1 MSKKMLIDATHP
13 EETRVVVVQNNKIQ
27 DLDVETSIK
36 KQIKGNIY
44 LAKVIRVEPSLQAAF
59 VDYGGNRHGFL
70 AFNEIHPD
78 YYQIPVADRE
88 ALKKEI
94 KDREKEQEEKAEAV
108 SSSESEKA
116 DEVSSVQEEKAP
128 EVRKRGRKKKSQPLE
143 QETAAVSES
152 VQDENT
158 ESELKEKEE
167 VKKESDASSADSDN
181 ELEDFRKI
189 HSVHLKK
196 YKIQEVIHHN
206 QILLVQV
213 VKEERGN
220 KGAALTTYLSL
231 AGRYCVLMPN
241 NSRGGGVS
249 RKIVNLKDRRR
260 LKDIVEKLPLPEDMS
275 VIVRTAGKE
284 KTKAEIKRDFDFLM
298 KTWSQIRDK
307 TLNSL
312 APSLIH
318 EEGNIIKRCL
328 RDDYNQ
334 DIEEILVDGEEGYK
348 TAKEFFK
355 LLIPSHAR
363 KIKQYKG
370 IIPLFQEYQ
379 VEEQLENLHNPV
391 AQLKSGGY
399 LVINQTEALVAIDVN
414 SGRATKERDI
424 EETALKTNLEA
435 CDEVARQ
442 LKLRDLAGLVVIDFI
457 DMDEAR
463 NNHAVERRMKEVLKD
478 DRARVQMGLITGFGL
493 MELSR
498 QRLRSSFLE
507 TNHIVC
513 PYCNGQ
519 GIIRSV
525 ESCALQK
532 LRLLEETALKAP
544 GREITLTLKPE
555 VALYLLN
562 HKRMELANLEKNYDL
577 TITVQ
582 SDTSLFQPTEY
593 RLESFVKGKPQQGIS
608 VIQGNSNSAAQ
619 DAKDDRKKQKN
630 GKKKNKNCPEQRTEQ
645 NGQSQG
651 KKNFNKQETVKDNV
665 SSSDTE
671 EKEIGAPAGSTG
683 AIGGKNNRRRKFH
696 KNRSKGSSSE
706 IVSEVLHVETEK
718 EYDIVE
724 PLSEE
729 EGLRSENNRNEL
741 KQEKKEKNSEASS
754 HPVVIQEGGE
764 VFSENVVL
772 DNESDNM
779 TDGKKKT
786 LSRRENKNGRKKG
799 NKISHKKEQEGILMT
814 GEKVWDEPSFKVV
827 SQTSLSEFEEQ
838 SHTRANR
845 KRADKKGGGK
855 EGIVLNSAETE
866 NRKENSELSSDIRS
880 ERGENSSQEEL
891 ADVSVAAAKP
901 VKKKKGWWQK
911 IIS

>member
-1 MSKKMLIDATHP
+1 MSKKMLIDATHQ
-13 EETRVVVVQNNKIQ
+13 EETRVVIVQNNKIQ

-94 KDREKEQEEKAEAV
+94 KDREKEQEEKKEE
-108 SSSESEKA
+108 SSSLP
-116 DEVSSVQEEKAP
+116 EEKKP
-128 EVRKRGRKKKSQPLE
+128 EVRKRGRKKKVQPLE
-143 QETAAVSES
+143 QEEPDSVSEP
-152 VQDENT
+152 VVDEA
-158 ESELKEKEE
+158 SEEQKIKEAN
-167 VKKESDASSADSDN
+167 KKESESSACADSDN

-189 HSVHLKK
+189 HAIHLKK

-260 LKDIVEKLPLPEDMS
+260 LKEIVENLPLPEDMS

-298 KTWSQIRDK
+298 KTWSQVRDK

-348 TAKEFFK
+348 TAKDFFK

-519 GIIRSV
+519 GIVRSV

-532 LRLLEETALKAP
+532 LRLLEESARKAT
-544 GREITLTLKPE
+544 GREMILTLQPQ

-562 HKRMELANLEKNYDL
+562 HKRSELANLEKNYDL
-577 TITVQ
+577 TITIQ
-582 SDTSLFQPTEY
+582 SDTGLFQPTEY
-593 RLESFVKGKPQQGIS
+593 RLESFVKGKSQQAVS
-608 VIQGNSNSAAQ
+608 VVKENSNPTLQ
-619 DAKDDRKKQKN
+619 EFKEDRKNKKN
-630 GKKKNKNCPEQRTEQ
+630 GGKKKNKNRSEQKNEQ
-645 NGQSQG
+645 QDTPPQG
-651 KKNFNKQETVKDNV
+651 KKTGNKAETMKDAVQIAAVSADSEEQEKTPV
-665 SSSDTE
+665 
-671 EKEIGAPAGSTG
+671 AGSS
-683 AIGGKNNRRRKFH
+683 GGKNNHRRKFR
-696 KNRSKGSSSE
+696 KNRSKGFTPKPDSEMPENQTQELVTPQPVPEEPTTETDNNVNVAPVAEEQKKSS
-706 IVSEVLHVETEK
+706 
-718 EYDIVE
+718 
-724 PLSEE
+724 
-729 EGLRSENNRNEL
+729 
-741 KQEKKEKNSEASS
+741 
-754 HPVVIQEGGE
+754 
-764 VFSENVVL
+764 
-772 DNESDNM
+772 
-779 TDGKKKT
+779 GKKKSDT
-786 LSRRENKNGRKKG
+786 KESTQKSDGKTSGEKRKKQGNRSPRAAKKRENKELEVET
-799 NKISHKKEQEGILMT
+799 SKEASFPERQDLN
-814 GEKVWDEPSFKVV
+814 EPTFKVV
-827 SQTSLSEFEEQ
+827 SQTSLSEFEEEL
-838 SHTRANR
+838 HTQTE
-845 KRADKKGGGK
+845 KKP
-855 EGIVLNSAETE
+855 AT
-866 NRKENSELSSDIRS
+866 
-880 ERGENSSQEEL
+880 
-891 ADVSVAAAKP
+891 
-901 VKKKKGWWQK
+901 KKKGWWQK